1 MTAAHSAAI
10 ESAPHAWNFY
20 GIARENS
27 TLGQTDYRRTGD
39 PPSAIRPTYIGV
51 VVRLPIGISPNAPDE
66 TRGGLEGAFCC
77 ARGRNQNSLQPSP
90 PYRLLLRS
98 LHAAMSGR
106 SDSRAFLGA
115 LRNQHAQRFSVLCA
129 RSESCLQRLCSANDS
144 SCMCALFFRLKTPT
158 FDIVRPTAVTSPL
171 NVVQHANTSP
181 L

>member
-77 ARGRNQNSLQPSP
+77 ARGRNQTACNLHLRIDCYFGRYTQRCPVDQIVGPSSEP
-90 PYRLLLRS
+90 FVTSMPNASACYVL
-98 LHAAMSGR
+98 GR
-106 SDSRAFLGA
+106 S
-115 LRNQHAQRFSVLCA
+115 HACNAYA
-129 RSESCLQRLCSANDS
+129 RQTIRPA
-144 SCMCALFFRLKTPT
+144 CALSFF
-158 FDIVRPTAVTSPL
+158 A
-171 NVVQHANTSP
+171 
-181 L
+181 